1 MLQTLCSTR
10 AKALILVG
18 EKELKVMKKSAKLN

>member
-1 MLQTLCSTR
+1 MPQTLCST
-10 AKALILVG
+10 KALILVG